1 MTSSMR
7 EALIRPQAISHNV
20 QAIRQATSAAKTLV
34 VVKAGG
40 YGHGAVTAAR
50 AALEGGAEWLGTADV
65 DEALELRSAGITAP
79 VLSWLFG
86 PDDNLSVAL
95 GNSIDL
101 GVSSLAQLAQIV
113 SQATAGTV
121 ARVHLKID
129 TGLGRSGA
137 SVDQWGALCEAAAT
151 AERAGTIRVVGVYS
165 HLSGASAEADA
176 AQGAVFT
183 LACDQARAAGL
194 DPELCHISASNA
206 TSNSPELAGDMVRIG
221 IAAYGV
227 PVPGRFAELGLR
239 PAMRLSGQVVLTK
252 TVPSGQGV
260 GYGHTYT
267 TTAETTLALVP
278 LGYADGVPRHASSA
292 GPVVIA
298 GQRFS
303 VSGRVS
309 MDQFSVDVGNHTVRE
324 GDWCVLWGD
333 PSEGHPSVEE
343 WAAAAGTIGYEMITR
358 IGPRVPRVIER

>member
-20 QAIRQATSAAKTLV
+20 QAIRQATSAATTLV

-50 AALEGGAEWLGTADV
+50 AALEGGADWLGTADV
-65 DEALELRSAGITAP
+65 DEAMELREAGIKAP

-86 PDDNLSVAL
+86 PQDDLSAAL
-95 GNSIDL
+95 SQSIDV
-101 GVSSLAQLAQIV
+101 GVSSLAQLAQVV
-113 SQATAGTV
+113 SQVAGGIT

-137 SVDQWGALCEAAAT
+137 TVDQWGELCEAAAA
-151 AERAGTIRVVGVYS
+151 AERAGSIRVVGIYS
-165 HLSGASAEADA
+165 HLSGASTEADA
-176 AQGAVFT
+176 AQGVAFA
-183 LACDQARAAGL
+183 LACDQARATGL
-194 DPELCHISASNA
+194 EPELCHISASNA
-206 TSNSPELAGDMVRIG
+206 TSNSPALAGDMVRIG

-227 PVPGRFAELGLR
+227 PVAGRFAELGLR

-252 TVPSGQGV
+252 TVPGGHGV
-260 GYGHTYT
+260 GYGHTYR
-267 TTAETTLALVP
+267 TTAHTNLALIP

-298 GQRFS
+298 GERFS
-303 VSGRVS
+303 VSGRIS
-309 MDQFSVDVGNHTVRE
+309 MDQFSVDVGHHMVRE

-333 PSEGHPSVEE
+333 PTEGHPSVEE
-343 WAAAAGTIGYEMITR
+343 WAVAAGTIGYEMVTR
-358 IGPRVPRVIER
+358 VGPRVPRVIER